1 MKTTQNHTSQA
12 HLKKISAFLLATTIA
27 TVGTVAVLPGTS
39 YTVQAAT
46 TTSSTAKSAIHV
58 QVEGKAIATTGIVSA
73 NGSSLLPLKDTAKAI
88 GATVTYNAKD
98 KSVTITKG
106 KNKVD
111 FELGVS
117 ADGMKP
123 NNGVFVTLNGS
134 NVGYTYDAQVVNGT
148 SYVAIKAVTDQ
159 LGYRALWNGST
170 RTVNIA
176 TAGTN
181 NIEVTTETLK
191 PSTTNSYTEVNV
203 KYPVISGLDNTEAE
217 VAINKAIKAN
227 AQTFLQGT
235 QKQAK
240 EFGAPAKGS
249 EMSYEI
255 DGGYKVTY
263 NSNGIVSV
271 LLMDYAFL
279 GGAHGYSINTGM
291 TFSLKDGKQIQLSD
305 LLKSNPN
312 YRKDIDKVI
321 NAKLKKD
328 AAQNIA
334 TVDQF
339 KGIAANQEYYLT
351 DSGLTIFFQQ
361 GEIGANAAGT
371 PEFPI
376 TFKQAIPSGTNP
388 LSAYKS

>member
-1 MKTTQNHTSQA
+1 MNTNQNNTSKT
-12 HLKKISAFLLATTIA
+12 HLKKISAFLLATTMA

-39 YTVQAAT
+39 YTVQAAAA
-46 TTSSTAKSAIHV
+46 TSSTTKSAIHV
-58 QVEGKAIATTGIVSA
+58 QVEGKAITTTGIVSP

-106 KNKVD
+106 KNKVN

-117 ADGMKP
+117 SDGMKP
-123 NNGVFVTLNGS
+123 NNGAFVTLNDSEIGD
-134 NVGYTYDAQVVNGT
+134 TYDAQVVNGT

-159 LGYRALWNGST
+159 LGYRALWNGAT
-170 RTVNIA
+170 RTVNIT

-181 NIEVTTETLK
+181 NIEVTTATLK

-203 KYPVISGLDNTEAE
+203 KYPVVSGLENAEAE
-217 VAINKAIKAN
+217 ATINKAIKAKV
-227 AQTFLQGT
+227 QSFLQDT

-240 EFGAPAKGS
+240 ELGAPAKDS
-249 EMSYEI
+249 EMSYDI
-255 DGGYKVTY
+255 DSGYKVTY
-263 NSNGIVSV
+263 NSNGVVSV
-271 LLMDYAFL
+271 LLMNYVFL
-279 GGAHGYSINTGM
+279 GGAHGYSIDTGM

-305 LLKSNPN
+305 LLKSNSN

-321 NAKLKKD
+321 NAKIKKD
-328 AAQNIA
+328 AANDV
-334 TVDQF
+334 TMVDQF

-371 PEFPI
+371 PKFPI